1 MMFSGINTFIS
12 SIDQVAILWLGAIMV
27 IDNNMTLGMFMAFN
41 SYRGQ
46 FSQRASNLID
56 LFMQLRMLSLH
67 NERLSEIVFSEPEK
81 ELPARRVF
89 DENSGVK
96 LEIKNLSYQYDPF
109 SQPIFSNFNLQ
120 VEPGESIALVGPS
133 GVGKTTLLKVMCG
146 LLSPTSG
153 EVIADNLDIYKIGLN
168 NYRLGTACVL
178 QEDRLFSGSISDNI
192 SRFEDNA
199 DEELIV
205 ECARRSNIHD
215 EIMKMPMGYETMIG
229 ELGLGISGG
238 QKQRL
243 LIARA
248 LYRKPSILFMDEAT
262 SHLDLKN
269 ESAINQSIASLS
281 ITRIIVAHRPSTIAS
296 ADRIIDLSQYGK
308 QAS

>member
-192 SRFEDNA
+192 SGFEDNA

-248 LYRKPSILFMDEAT
+248 LYRKPSILFMDKAT